1 LTETDT
7 LYGIERIQFDGS
19 ELNFVSANGF
29 ENGKWV
35 WKGTDDAETKYAD
48 DASRNERIYGYA
60 GADTLMGGLGSD
72 DLIGGEGDDVLYG
85 NNSALEVDVDDIGI
99 AFTDTAV
106 FADKYSEVTI
116 SKITNSGSDY
126 YTIATASE
134 GTDILHDVE
143 IIEFSDRTERL
154 VAEKLGRDRD
164 RDGQVD
170 LEIIYG
176 TYADDD
182 FSSGLGVD
190 TTKSTIIYGG
200 AGSDTLTFDSSQSL
214 RVYDD
219 LGVNTYIASGVSSND
234 TLVVDDV
241 GSNWVGTDIA
251 ADTIYGG
258 YQYEYKINNAA
269 TSSSTFLDGF
279 ERIIFEDTVINLKK
293 TEETLDIDGD
303 GTDDITFVQGADIDE
318 TGAAL
323 DYSGH
328 ANAVDVNGNA
338 GDDTIKGSNF
348 DDFLRG
354 GLGDDTINGGLGSD
368 TFILDI
374 SKSEATVRDT
384 GNGFEVLHSNAET
397 DVIRD
402 IEAIQFNDGK
412 ERLTISEEEIREYVY
427 GQGFVTTQKIIGN
440 NFDNA
445 FSAGDKNKII
455 TTGLGKDTISVDI
468 SGNYTLKVS
477 DFDTQ
482 NDTFILT
489 TNTAL
494 SVDGFTTLQS
504 GESEL
509 SLTSGTRIIVNDGD
523 GVQKLSANSLDYFIF
538 DDEVFSGNISIGSA
552 NLASTRIVIAA
563 PNAEE
568 TSWLQ
573 ENVTATTGQTTLN
586 IGTGSVQIIGEVGSN
601 PALSDILEL
610 I

>member
-19 ELNFVSANGF
+19 ELNFVSANWF

-182 FSSGLGVD
+182 FSSGFGVD

-258 YQYEYKINNAA
+258 YQYEYKITNAA

-303 GTDDITFVQGADIDE
+303 GTDDITFMQGADIDE

-397 DVIRD
+397 DLIRD

>member
-1 LTETDT
+1 MN
-7 LYGIERIQFDGS
+7 I
-19 ELNFVSANGF
+19 
-29 ENGKWV
+29 
-35 WKGTDDAETKYAD
+35 
-48 DASRNERIYGYA
+48 
-60 GADTLMGGLGSD
+60 
-72 DLIGGEGDDVLYG
+72 
-85 NNSALEVDVDDIGI
+85 
-99 AFTDTAV
+99 
-106 FADKYSEVTI
+106 
-116 SKITNSGSDY
+116 
-126 YTIATASE
+126 
-134 GTDILHDVE
+134 
-143 IIEFSDRTERL
+143 
-154 VAEKLGRDRD
+154 
-164 RDGQVD
+164 
-170 LEIIYG
+170 
-176 TYADDD
+176 
-182 FSSGLGVD
+182 
-190 TTKSTIIYGG
+190 
-200 AGSDTLTFDSSQSL
+200 
-214 RVYDD
+214 
-219 LGVNTYIASGVSSND
+219 IASGVSKND

-241 GSNWVGTDIA
+241 GLNWIGTDIVS
-251 ADTIYGG
+251 DTNYKG
-258 YQYEYKINNAA
+258 YQYEYKITNAA

-279 ERIIFEDTVINLKK
+279 ERIIFDDTVINLKK

-338 GDDTIKGSNF
+338 GDDTIKGSDF

-354 GLGDDTINGGLGSD
+354 GLGDDTITGGLGSD

-397 DVIRD
+397 DLIREV
-402 IEAIQFNDGK
+402 EAIQFNDGK

-440 NFDNA
+440 NFDNT

-455 TTGLGKDTISVDI
+455 TTGLGNDTINVDI

-494 SVDGFTTLQS
+494 SVDEFTTLQS

-509 SLTSGTRIIVNDGD
+509 SLTSGTRIIVNDGG

-538 DDEVFSGNISIGSA
+538 DDEVFSGSISIGSA
-552 NLASTRIVIAA
+552 SLASTRIVIAA

-586 IGTGSVQIIGEVGSN
+586 IGTGTVQIIGEVGSN